1 MNTMTVGFAFFRII
15 VVLCI
20 IGYFSM
26 NLLASDQRTIAVWLF
41 DEQEGLYPSKVLHD
55 FGGKEYIMVLGRA
68 GYIVPGKFGNALD
81 VAEPRFI
88 DFPRE
93 EDLPEKIGLEHYD
106 IPPGRTIEPM
116 NWRNALFAA
125 LMTSGEDQMR
135 KEVGFVQATKTGLN
149 LGSFHWTVEFW
160 LQPVRESD
168 EEGVIFEIGEG
179 PRGENEKITRLSLNA
194 NKTGFILRNAP
205 GGILLD
211 IPSSRDALDYTIGE
225 WSHFA
230 FVYSADEHQIRH
242 YVNGK
247 LQPLPD
253 KSVIKELQ
261 LGDEDYF
268 CLGTDGVWGR
278 SLPGRIDEI
287 RFSHG
292 MIYTNDFTPPGS
304 FADIYIGEQ
313 PSYLQKRGLP
323 LLFTVDKK
331 NEPVVELGDRK
342 YLFVDDAIIDEKSN
356 ITFTVNPP
364 RVAEEVLSAGR
375 DFGGFRKHLDVLED
389 EDGNIRIYNALA
401 DDYLG
406 VWISNDGINFTAYDT
421 GIHHKGL
428 KNIVIPHPVGTGATF
443 YDENAPPEHRWK
455 HVTGYRRRGTYL
467 FTSPDG
473 FHFTLHT
480 QALLPFRTATQPDVY
495 YDDQRQKYIAYWRTG
510 FPRTIGNQTQ
520 REFVLWEGERILPPL
535 PYTPVTAE
543 QTHEVAKTKRL
554 STVIPWYMDNGPLTP
569 GKFGIEF
576 PTVFGPDD
584 DFDPPSAGVYN
595 PKAEKYK
602 WAPDT
607 YLAFPVFYFHYY
619 EAPAGR
625 QFHIAERGGGPTET
639 QFAVSRDGINWKRYP
654 RPTYVG
660 IGRFD
665 GLDIVQNFIAKG
677 MIRRGEEIWQ
687 YVFLDADYHS
697 ASQERTRERRVYRLV
712 QRFDGFVSADAPYE
726 KYGTIVTRP
735 IRFEGNRLV
744 LNIDTD
750 AHGYAIVALY
760 DVHGEPIP
768 GYSFEESV
776 FINGDFIETEVE
788 WLQMGTDVSGLRGNE
803 IRVLI
808 KMRGAKLYSMQFIP

>member
-1 MNTMTVGFAFFRII
+1 MTIWFTCFRIAA
-15 VVLCI
+15 VLLI
-20 IGYFSM
+20 IGTSLT
-26 NLLASDQRTIAVWLF
+26 NLHTADQQTIAVWLF

-55 FGGKEYIMVLGRA
+55 FGGNEYIMVLGRS
-68 GYIVPGKFGNALD
+68 GYIVPGKFGNAFE
-81 VAEPRFI
+81 VAEPRII

-93 EDLPEKIGLEHYD
+93 ETLPEKIGLERYE

-125 LMTSGEDQMR
+125 LMTSAEHQMR
-135 KEVGFVQATKTGLN
+135 KEVGFAQPTKTGLN
-149 LGSFHWTVEFW
+149 LGYFNWTVEFW
-160 LQPVRESD
+160 YKPTRGSD
-168 EEGVIFEIGEG
+168 DEGVVFEIGEG
-179 PRGENEKITRLSLNA
+179 PRGENQKVTRLSLNPE
-194 NKTGFILRNAP
+194 KTGFIFYNAP
-205 GGILLD
+205 GGVVVE
-211 IPSSRDALDYTIGE
+211 IPSSRDALDHSMGT
-225 WSHFA
+225 WSHLA
-230 FVYSADEHQIRH
+230 FVYSVDEHQIRH

-253 KSVIKELQ
+253 KSVIRALSVGE
-261 LGDEDYF
+261 EDYF
-268 CLGTDGVWGR
+268 GLGTDGIWKRV
-278 SLPGRIDEI
+278 LPGCIDEL
-287 RFSHG
+287 RFSYG
-292 MIYTNDFTPPGS
+292 MIYKDDFTPPGS
-304 FADIYIGEQ
+304 MKEIYVGEQ
-313 PSYLQKRGLP
+313 PRYLQIKGPP
-323 LLFTVDKK
+323 LLFTEEKR
-331 NEPVVELGDRK
+331 NEPVVELGNRK
-342 YLFVDDAIIDEKSN
+342 YLFIDDAIIDEKSN

-364 RVAEEVLSAGR
+364 RVAEEVLSADR
-375 DFGGFRKHLDVLED
+375 KFGDFRKHLDVVED
-389 EDGNIRIYNALA
+389 ENGAVRIYNALA

-406 VWISNDGINFTAYDT
+406 VWISEDGINFRAYDT
-421 GIHHKGL
+421 GIQHKGL
-428 KNIVIPHPVGTGATF
+428 KNIVIPHPVGTGTTF

-455 HVTGYRRRGTYL
+455 HITGYRRRGTYL

-473 FHFTLHT
+473 INFTLQT
-480 QALLPFRTATQPDVY
+480 QALLPFRTATQADVY

-520 REFVLWEGERILPPL
+520 REFVLWEGESILPPL

-687 YVFLDADYHS
+687 YVFFDADYHS

-788 WLQMGTDVSGLRGNE
+788 WLQKGTDVSELRGKE